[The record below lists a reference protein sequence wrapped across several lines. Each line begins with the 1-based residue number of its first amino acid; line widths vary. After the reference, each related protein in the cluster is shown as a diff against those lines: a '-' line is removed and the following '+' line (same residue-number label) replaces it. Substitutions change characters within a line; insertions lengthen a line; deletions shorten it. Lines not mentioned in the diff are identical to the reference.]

1 MSFFHS
7 VVEPK
12 LSGVAIKSK
21 ITTSYLKSA
30 LSLSVV
36 SVSTQTSDKRS
47 KQLWFF
53 PFKIS
58 KDYIDF
64 FFPFK
69 KKLILLLKLQFSFGI
84 TLIIIH
90 SACP

>member
-1 MSFFHS
+1 M
-7 VVEPK
+7 
-12 LSGVAIKSK
+12 
-21 ITTSYLKSA
+21 SYLQSA

-36 SVSTQTSDKRS
+36 SISTQTSDKRS

-58 KDYIDF
+58 KHYVDIF
-64 FFPFK
+64 FRFKK

-84 TLIIIH
+84 TLIIMHKIM
-90 SACP
+90 PLRI